1 MKRFYF
7 MGALAL
13 LLNSFYSPSVMA
25 KSETL
30 ANYVSDLAKTDTDNL
45 AMDDPDHNPRYI
57 GINPNNYVSFNGEL
71 WRIIG
76 VFDGHVKLIRGTTLG
91 RYSYDSS
98 SKDVNEGMGVNSWTH
113 SDLMNELNG
122 DYLNTELTENTKWYN
137 GIQDAKSKDFD
148 YTKVISTD
156 AQELIEDYTWKLGSP
171 NVVDGEYSNSSEKFT
186 ASSLYYYE
194 RNGKNAVV
202 NPGGTRSNDGLERE
216 DTWTGKIGLAY
227 PSDMLYAAGSNEN
240 ITKERCQS
248 SGQWR
253 FDNNEC
259 RRTTWMDGITGWFI
273 SSRPVDG
280 ENIYVF
286 SWISALDG
294 NATAWT
300 SNVTPVLYLK
310 KNVVLVSG
318 TGTSEDPYMIELEKT
333 PSVPEVEPE
342 KKPEE
347 EPETEPETE
356 PKPEIKPEAESGSE
370 DENKVPGVPDTGAEL
385 KSLTSV
391 STSVL
396 VGASVG
402 AVVGLVASRKKI
414 RELLKR

>member
-1 MKRFYF
+1 MKKGYLLGVSIVLLSNFYCP
-7 MGALAL
+7 GVSAE
-13 LLNSFYSPSVMA
+13 
-25 KSETL
+25 SETL
-30 ANYVSDLAKTDTDNL
+30 AKHVTTLSKTDTVNL
-45 AMDDPDHNPRYI
+45 ATDDPDHNPRYI
-57 GINPNNYVSFNGEL
+57 GKTPDNYVSFNGEL

-76 VFDGHVKLIRGTTLG
+76 VFDGHVKLMRSTTLG

-148 YTKVISTD
+148 YTKVISAD

-216 DTWTGKIGLAY
+216 DAWTGKIGLAY
-227 PSDMLYAAGSNEN
+227 PSDMLYAAGTNEN
-240 ITKERCQS
+240 ITKEQCQS

-294 NATAWT
+294 NTVAWT

-310 KNVVLVSG
+310 KNVVVTGG
-318 TGTSEDPYMIELEKT
+318 TGSNEDPYVIKLQ
-333 PSVPEVEPE
+333 
-342 KKPEE
+342 E
-347 EPETEPETE
+347 EPKATEPED
-356 PKPEIKPEAESGSE
+356 SGGV
-370 DENKVPGVPDTGAEL
+370 DMPNVPDTGSEIS
-385 KSLTSV
+385 KSFASAT
-391 STSVL
+391 TSVL
-396 VGASVG
+396 AGVCVGGVF
-402 AVVGLVASRKKI
+402 GLIASRKKI
-414 RELLKR
+414 KELFR

>member
-1 MKRFYF
+1 MRRLYWV
-7 MGALAL
+7 GIITL
-13 LLNSFYSPSVMA
+13 
-25 KSETL
+25 L
-30 ANYVSDLAKTDTDNL
+30 ANAFYAPVASAAELKLSDMVTNLAKTDTINL
-45 AMDDPDHNPRYI
+45 ATDDPDHNPRYI
-57 GINPNNYVSFNGEL
+57 GKAPDNYVSFNGEL

-76 VFDGHVKLIRGTTLG
+76 VFDGHVKLIRSQTLG

-148 YTKVISTD
+148 YTKVISAD

-216 DTWTGKIGLAY
+216 DAWTGKIGLAY
-227 PSDMLYAAGSNEN
+227 PSDMLYAAGTNES
-240 ITKERCQS
+240 ITKEQCQS

-294 NATAWT
+294 NTVAWT
-300 SNVTPVLYLK
+300 SNVTPALYLK
-310 KNVVLVSG
+310 KNVVVTGG
-318 TGTSEDPYMIELEKT
+318 TGSNEDPYVIKLQEEPQEVQEDEPKVT
-333 PSVPEVEPE
+333 KPEDSGEVEG
-342 KKPEE
+342 
-347 EPETEPETE
+347 
-356 PKPEIKPEAESGSE
+356 EIDAP
-370 DENKVPGVPDTGAEL
+370 NVPDTGSEVS
-385 KSLTSV
+385 KSFASATTSILTGV
-391 STSVL
+391 C
-396 VGASVG
+396 VGGVF
-402 AVVGLVASRKKI
+402 GLIASRKKI
-414 RELLKR
+414 KELFR

>member
-1 MKRFYF
+1 MKKGYLLGVSIVLLSNFYCP
-7 MGALAL
+7 GVSAE
-13 LLNSFYSPSVMA
+13 
-25 KSETL
+25 SETL
-30 ANYVSDLAKTDTDNL
+30 AKHVTTLSKTDTVNL
-45 AMDDPDHNPRYI
+45 ATDDPDHNPRYI
-57 GINPNNYVSFNGEL
+57 GKTPDNYVSFNGEL

-76 VFDGHVKLIRGTTLG
+76 VFDGHVKLIRNTTLG

-137 GIQDAKSKDFD
+137 GVQDAKSKDFD
-148 YTKVISTD
+148 YTKVISID

-171 NVVDGEYSNSSEKFT
+171 NIVDGEYSNSSEKFT

-194 RNGKNAVV
+194 RNGKNAVA

-216 DTWTGKIGLAY
+216 DAWTGKIGLAY

-240 ITKERCQS
+240 ITKEQCQS

-259 RRTTWMDGITGWFI
+259 RKTTWMDGITGWFI

-294 NATAWT
+294 NAAAWT

-310 KNVVLVSG
+310 KNVVVTDG
-318 TGTSEDPYMIELEKT
+318 TGSNEDPYVIKMQEEPKITESED
-333 PSVPEVEPE
+333 SGEVE
-342 KKPEE
+342 
-347 EPETEPETE
+347 
-356 PKPEIKPEAESGSE
+356 SGV
-370 DENKVPGVPDTGAEL
+370 DTPNVPDTGSE
-385 KSLTSV
+385 V
-391 STSVL
+391 SKTFASATTSVL
-396 VGASVG
+396 AGVCVGGVF
-402 AVVGLVASRKKI
+402 GLIASRKKTK
-414 RELLKR
+414 ELFR